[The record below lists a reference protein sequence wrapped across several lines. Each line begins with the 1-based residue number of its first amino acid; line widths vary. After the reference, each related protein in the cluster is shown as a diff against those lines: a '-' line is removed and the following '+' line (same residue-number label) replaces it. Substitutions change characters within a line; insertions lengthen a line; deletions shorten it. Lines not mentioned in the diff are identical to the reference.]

1 MVCATAP
8 LSAAAFGRIFI
19 RSADPP
25 RQWAVPALG
34 SPPIALVLGRRQ
46 RLGILGMG
54 ARTVVEPYWNP
65 AIGLHGANNSTKPG
79 AILIVVIHEA
89 LLQTSP
95 RCEQQADI
103 AHVRRRRFILCW
115 CRLLRGG
122 IGVDS
127 RHCFGCHSSQ
137 STLKARI
144 TLCHDQGHLFCIVA
158 WTQWKVTLRVFAQPL
173 IPLCMQR
180 AEGLVIKFIPRII
193 HT

>member
-1 MVCATAP
+1 MERGERTFGLRHHPSESLYKLIRSANVVCATVP

-103 AHVRRRRFILCW
+103 AHVRRRRFSLCW
-115 CRLLRGG
+115 CVGCMDAHAPILRL
-122 IGVDS
+122 I
-127 RHCFGCHSSQ
+127 
-137 STLKARI
+137 
-144 TLCHDQGHLFCIVA
+144 
-158 WTQWKVTLRVFAQPL
+158 
-173 IPLCMQR
+173 
-180 AEGLVIKFIPRII
+180 
-193 HT
+193 